1 MSERLSKSKRVEVR
15 AILDAKQHPVPP
27 EYIEALLSTLDF
39 AECYINAL
47 HAGWEKADQRNAG
60 IIDGLRRQIG
70 AGRRDG
76 RSHPARSA

>member
-15 AILDAKQHPVPP
+15 AVLDAKQPVPP
-27 EYIEALLSTLDF
+27 EYIEALLNTLDF
-39 AECYINAL
+39 AERYINAL

-60 IIDGLRRQIG
+60 IIDGLQRRIG
-70 AGRRDG
+70 VGRRDG